1 MRHFIILTLTLFL
14 TLLPRS
20 AAEIVPVWSTGVAVP
35 GEQVVLYLVDSQ
47 SGQDIFMLNKQPRI
61 RGAQVQV
68 LQPKAGLNPLDPNR
82 GTVEIMPIAIKPD
95 AAGMLQVE
103 PIEAEYRSGRKE
115 TVTIPPL
122 PVCSTAEIT
131 WYDTP
136 VPYGVLWYTN
146 LKDGYVDQPVRAAVK
161 IFCPM
166 DCGINSA
173 PMLNAVGV
181 KVGNFKPALEGVVAL
196 VHGQTVDNPIAFAKG
211 QNWHTADFIGTYTP
225 FREGK
230 SDITGKIVMAQQR
243 SFFSVA
249 QEEVPL
255 PTLSVSALPLP
266 PGAPANFA
274 DTVGQYTISA
284 TTNATS
290 LAMNEA
296 VEVEITVRGTGN
308 LEQLECPKP
317 EAADNWKLIPA
328 TRKPITDINNETVGM
343 VFTQLMRPIAEVGG
357 IPAFSFSYFDP
368 KAEEYKNAA
377 SRPIP
382 MEWRE
387 TEAVGSGLQTTAAE
401 PPPAG
406 SVPVEEMTDIYSEF
420 LDGGGMNVYDIPRWC
435 WYLLYLPAFVILLL
449 TAMKAIRRRVAAG
462 AAGRARERELD
473 ALSRTTDGLAFLK
486 GIGAFIESRLP
497 AASITPELQ
506 KILNQRDDLAF
517 RPDAKAE
524 LGATERRN
532 MIKCVRSALAKAGS
546 AALLILLCL
555 VPTVQSAPAVSPAQE
570 AYAARQYSKCLQKL
584 EKQAD
589 TAGHTRFAERE
600 FNMGNCY
607 YRLDQPGMAAYCYA
621 RALQNAPWL
630 KEAKSNLAFIQRK
643 EGAILP
649 IHSTTDSVF
658 TLLNAGQLWMATIV
672 CTALLALCIALL
684 VARRG
689 QRKPW
694 LQACTVASVLLC
706 LLCTLDWFYYAT
718 RETPDI
724 SVLPP
729 NDIAYV
735 LTASDARTAAAEDA
749 SVILPLTPS
758 TPVHLL
764 ARRGSWSY
772 VETFTGVRGWVSSD
786 AIRSLSPRHAPGT
799 PVYLRF

>member
-1 MRHFIILTLTLFL
+1 MRHFIILTLA
-14 TLLPRS
+14 LLLSLSPRS
-20 AAEIVPVWSTGVAVP
+20 EAEIVPVWSTGVAVP

-47 SGQDIFMLNKQPRI
+47 SGQDVFMLGKQPKI

-68 LQPKAGLNPLDPNR
+68 LQPKAGANPLDPNR
-82 GTVEIMPIAIKPD
+82 GTVEVMPIAIKPD
-95 AAGMLQVE
+95 AAGTLQVE

-131 WYDTP
+131 WYNTP
-136 VPYGVLWYTN
+136 VPYGVLWYTD

-161 IFCPM
+161 IFSPM
-166 DCGINSA
+166 DCGISSA

-181 KVGNFKPALEGVVAL
+181 KVGNFKPAIEGVVAL
-196 VHGQTVDNPIAFAKG
+196 VHGQTIDTPVAFAKG
-211 QNWHTADFIGTYTP
+211 QNWRTTDFVGSYTP

-230 SDITGKIVMAQQR
+230 SDVTGKIVMAQQR

-249 QEEVPL
+249 QEEIPL

-274 DTVGQYTISA
+274 NTVGQYSIA
-284 TTNATS
+284 TGTTAKS

-317 EAADNWKLIPA
+317 EAAENWKLIPA

-387 TEAVGSGLQTTAAE
+387 TEAIGSGLQTTAAE

-406 SVPVEEMTDIYSEF
+406 TVPVEEMTDIYGEYLS
-420 LDGGGMNVYDIPRWC
+420 GGGITIYDIPRWC
-435 WYLLYLPAFVILLL
+435 WYLLYLPALVILLVV
-449 TAMKAIRRRVAAG
+449 AFRAIGRRVAAG
-462 AAGRARERELD
+462 AAGRARERELHS
-473 ALSRTTDGLAFLK
+473 LSRTTDNLAFLK

-497 AASITPELQ
+497 STAITPELQ
-506 KILNQRDDLAF
+506 EILNRRDDLAF
-517 RPDAKAE
+517 RPDAKVE
-524 LGATERRN
+524 LSAGERQGMLKR
-532 MIKCVRSALAKAGS
+532 VRRALAAAGS
-546 AALLILLCL
+546 TALLLLLCL
-555 VPTVQSAPAVSPAQE
+555 APGAQGATSSAQE
-570 AYAARQYSKCLQKL
+570 AYEARQYSKCLQEL
-584 EKQAD
+584 EHQAD
-589 TAGHTRFAERE
+589 SCPSSHRCAEKD
-600 FNMGNCY
+600 FNMGNCH
-607 YRLDQPGMAAYCYA
+607 YRLNQAGMAAYYYA
-621 RALQNAPWL
+621 RALQNDPWL
-630 KEAKSNLAFIQRK
+630 KEAKANLAFIQRK

-649 IHSTTDSVF
+649 LRSTGDSLF
-658 TLLNAGQLWMATIV
+658 TLLSTGQLWMTTIV

-684 VARRG
+684 IVRRG

-694 LQACTVASVLLC
+694 LQACTVATVLLC
-706 LLCTLDWFYYAT
+706 LLCTLDWFYYGT

-724 SVLPP
+724 SALPP

-735 LTASDARTAAAEDA
+735 ITATDARTAAAEDA
-749 SVILPLTPS
+749 SVILTLTPS

-764 ARRGSWSY
+764 ALRGSWSY
-772 VETFTGVRGWVSSD
+772 VETFTGVRGWVLSSS
-786 AIRSLSPRHAPGT
+786 IRSLEAGSAPTT
-799 PVYLRF
+799 PIYLRF